1 MFGFMTVSE
10 ELKYYCY
17 DCCCYYYFRVR
28 ILSIP
33 GWFRTCYVAE
43 DDHELLIILRLP
55 FESAGLQV
63 TTAYPGYAVLGKNP
77 GLCVC

>member
-1 MFGFMTVSE
+1 MFGFMTLSL

-17 DCCCYYYFRVR
+17 DCCCYYYYRVR

-43 DDHELLIILRLP
+43 DDHELLIILRRP

-63 TTAYPGYAVLGKNP
+63 TTAYPGYVVLGKNP